1 MAHPGPGLLGGADAR
16 QPQDMQGALLTPGL
30 NLAQAVA
37 AKPSVVCVCWLS
49 SQLTGLNSTSR
60 ARPGMPMTE
69 MAWSMP
75 PLVTPT

>member
-1 MAHPGPGLLGGADAR
+1 MAHPGPGLLRGADAR
-16 QPQDMQGALLTPGL
+16 QPIDMQGALLTPGL
-30 NLAQAVA
+30 NWLKQLQ
-37 AKPSVVCVCWLS
+37 PSPVLCVYVGS
-49 SQLTGLNSTSR
+49 AQLTGLNSTSR